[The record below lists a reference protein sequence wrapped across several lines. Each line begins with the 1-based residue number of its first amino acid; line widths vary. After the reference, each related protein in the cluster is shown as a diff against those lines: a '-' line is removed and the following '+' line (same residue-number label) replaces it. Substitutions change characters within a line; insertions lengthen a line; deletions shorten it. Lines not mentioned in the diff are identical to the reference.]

1 MFGNKITRTKAHYAT
16 LLRDSAPCS
25 IRLIINNLPRRSQS
39 EQGHKQIRPS
49 SSECYLNGITSFFSL
64 CALW

>member
-39 EQGHKQIRPS
+39 EQG
-49 SSECYLNGITSFFSL
+49 
-64 CALW
+64 A